1 MYNSYSTIYQNA
13 MLGGYY
19 GDEDDTL
26 TQYVQVDE
34 LENEYH
40 AEDPWLEEVDPREE
54 LMGEIV
60 NREQKLYIILNQLL
74 SKTNLVYNNQVIEA
88 TGGSGQG
95 TSLSPDL
102 YNFVEEFA
110 VNATCLKSEVPRD
123 RLSQYV
129 DDICVD
135 APTY

>member
-1 MYNSYSTIYQNA
+1 

-74 SKTNLVYNNQVIEA
+74 SKTNLVYNN
-88 TGGSGQG
+88 
-95 TSLSPDL
+95 
-102 YNFVEEFA
+102 
-110 VNATCLKSEVPRD
+110 
-123 RLSQYV
+123 
-129 DDICVD
+129 
-135 APTY
+135 